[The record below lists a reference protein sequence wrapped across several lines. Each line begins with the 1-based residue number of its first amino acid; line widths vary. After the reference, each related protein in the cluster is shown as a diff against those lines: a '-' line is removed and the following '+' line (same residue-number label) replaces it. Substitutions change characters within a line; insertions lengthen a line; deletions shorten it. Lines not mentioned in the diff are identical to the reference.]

1 MLVLWDK
8 EALQSLSDTYSFW
21 NRKTF
26 STSYS
31 KKIELAL
38 DLFERELADDPYF
51 LVRYIEDE
59 DLYQRSFFK
68 NRFYVYYSI
77 NEALGI
83 ISILYF
89 RGAKQEPLFDFY

>member
-1 MLVLWDK
+1 
-8 EALQSLSDTYSFW
+8 
-21 NRKTF
+21 
-26 STSYS
+26 
-31 KKIELAL
+31 
-38 DLFERELADDPYF
+38 LFERELADDPYF
-51 LVRYIEDE
+51 LARYIEDE

-89 RGAKQEPLFDFY
+89 RGAKQESLFDFY